1 MTDPAAWG
9 VDPDAP
15 PETARVLLDA
25 MGAEGTAPPPPP
37 PMRFVRPGR
46 AVALDV
52 PADLVLEDG
61 TELPAVRSL
70 SPDLPLGYHE
80 LRRDGAPPERLVVT
94 PGRCHLPPGLRA
106 WGWAVQ
112 LAATRSRASW
122 GIGDLGDLR
131 RLAGWAAERG
141 GGFLTLSPL
150 HAPAPTV
157 PQQPSPY
164 YASSR
169 RFRNPLHLRVE
180 DADGA
185 PAAAEAVAAAA
196 RAGRALNTD
205 RRVDRDAVWVL
216 KRAALEACFAA
227 AGPGPAFDR
236 WRSDAGP
243 ALESWARWCTVAERH
258 GADWRSWPAAAEAR
272 PERVAFFAWLQWQL
286 ERQAAG
292 VLLPVVHDLAVGFD
306 PGGFDA
312 WAWQDLLS
320 LEARIG
326 APPDEFN
333 RAGQDWGLPPF
344 VPWRLRSACYEPFV
358 ETLRSVLRGA
368 GGLRVDHVMGLF
380 RLFWVP
386 PGAGPADGAYV
397 RYPAADL
404 LDLLA
409 LESAR
414 AGALVVGEDLG
425 TVGAGV
431 REELAARD
439 VLSMRLLW
447 FEDDPPEAWPERA
460 LAIVTT
466 HDLPTVA
473 GVWTGSDLADQ
484 GAAGVPVAEDGAAA
498 LRRRLAARTGL
509 ADGARVDE
517 VVVAVHGAL
526 ASAPSAL
533 VAATLE
539 DALRVPERPNMPGTV
554 DSWPNWSLAL
564 PVPLEDLENDPVV
577 TAVGDALSPGRG
589 PVR

>member
-1 MTDPAAWG
+1 VSDPAAWG

-15 PETARVLLDA
+15 PATARALLEA
-25 MGAEGTAPPPPP
+25 MGAEGEAPPPPP
-37 PMRFVRPGR
+37 PMRFVRPGE
-46 AVALDV
+46 AGALER
-52 PADLVLEDG
+52 PGDLVLEDG
-61 TELPAVRSL
+61 TELAGIRSL
-70 SPDLPLGYHE
+70 PPDLPLGYHE
-80 LRRDGAPPERLVVT
+80 LHGAGVPEQLVVT
-94 PGRCHLPPGLRA
+94 PGRCHLPAGLRA

-122 GIGDLGDLR
+122 GIGDLGDLQ
-131 RLAGWAAERG
+131 RLARWAAGRG
-141 GGFLTLSPL
+141 AGFVALSPL
-150 HAPAPTV
+150 HAPAPAV

-185 PAAAEAVAAAA
+185 AAASEAVGPAA
-196 RAGRALNTD
+196 RAGQALD
-205 RRVDRDAVWVL
+205 EHRRIDRDAVWTL
-216 KRAALEACFAA
+216 KRTALEACFAVAGADPGFA
-227 AGPGPAFDR
+227 A
-236 WRSDAGP
+236 WRAAEGS
-243 ALESWARWCTVAERH
+243 ALESWAGWCARAERH
-258 GADWRSWPAAAEAR
+258 GPDWRSWPAVPEVP

-286 ERQAAG
+286 ERQVAA
-292 VLLPVVHDLAVGFD
+292 VPLPVVHDLAVGFD
-306 PGGFDA
+306 PGGYDA
-312 WAWQDLLS
+312 WAWQDLLA
-320 LEARIG
+320 LDARIG

-344 VPWRLRSACYEPFV
+344 VPWRLRAARYQPVV

-386 PGAGPADGAYV
+386 PGGGPAEGAYV
-397 RYPAADL
+397 RYPAGDL

-425 TVGAGV
+425 TVEAGV
-431 REELAARD
+431 REELAARA

-447 FEDDPPEAWPERA
+447 FEDDPPGAWPEQA
-460 LAIVTT
+460 LSLVTT

-473 GVWTGSDLADQ
+473 GVWTGSDVADQ
-484 GAAGVPVAEDGAAA
+484 RAAGVPVAEDGAAE
-498 LRRRLAARTGL
+498 LRRRLAQRTRL
-509 ADGARVDE
+509 PDGAPVAD
-517 VVVAVHGAL
+517 VVVAASRAL
-526 ASAPSAL
+526 AEAPSAL

-539 DALRVPERPNMPGTV
+539 DALGVTERPNMPGTV

-564 PVPLEDLENDPVV
+564 PVPLEELEADPVV
-577 TAVGDALSPGRG
+577 AAVADALAQGRA
-589 PVR
+589 PVP